1 MRLRREPWS
10 GSQEQYAFRTFN
22 CFVLFCGVFSESEG
36 STESYDD
43 MGLVGEDE
51 RWGAFSPF
59 HEYLVQSFPL
69 TYVIIP
75 LCDRN
80 KEVNISFSLATTALR

>member
-1 MRLRREPWS
+1 MARRSSTHSVRLIDFFCFA
-10 GSQEQYAFRTFN
+10 AF
-22 CFVLFCGVFSESEG
+22 FSESER

-51 RWGAFSPF
+51 RWEAFRPF

-69 TYVIIP
+69 TYVIVP

-80 KEVNISFSLATTALR
+80 KGMNISFSLATTALR